1 MRCCGVRAEAAH
13 CSPCPQSAD
22 EQDAGLVAAVAEGRV
37 DLGDMKLEEVMLI
50 RRQGRDRMNAIV
62 ELATGMAK

>member
-1 MRCCGVRAEAAH
+1 M
-13 CSPCPQSAD
+13 
-22 EQDAGLVAAVAEGRV
+22 AAVAEGRV